1 MRLAA
6 RSLAL
11 LLLGVASAAAPSRR
25 ILLVV
30 SAIREDRVHLTQRLS
45 RWFWA
50 VAYDAPSPL
59 LGAAA
64 CDALGATCLR
74 PRLGLDAASGGER
87 LLHPTRFAS
96 ALLRYLHALGARPDA
111 LARAFPGM
119 QTFHPL
125 ASVTVAGCHFT
136 RSKWGCETL
145 AYPSNLRSKDT
156 QP

>member
-1 MRLAA
+1 MMRLAA

-11 LLLGVASAAAPSRR
+11 VLLGVASAAAPSRR

-74 PRLGLDAASGGER
+74 PRLGLDAAAGGER

-96 ALLRYLHALGARPDA
+96 ALLRYLHALGARPDE
-111 LARAFPGM
+111 LGARQRVLPGVA
-119 QTFHPL
+119 PL
-125 ASVTVAGCHFT
+125 RV
-136 RSKWGCETL
+136 
-145 AYPSNLRSKDT
+145 
-156 QP
+156 